1 MTECSVAILLGILLV
16 GAVVA
21 SGGEPPSVVLL
32 DARQLK
38 ASKGTVT
45 VATPGTWHAWAW
57 QRGGKKVTW
66 TLGGA
71 TLPPATAAGDDQHF
85 AWVKLGSADLPAGKP
100 VPLPFKPAS
109 TGPKTGAVGALLLTR
124 DARYDPNPLWQL
136 TRVYPDTAQAAPDGR
151 PATCHHLNERFTMPD
166 YETKA
171 AWEKRAAWLRDH
183 IRVSTGLLPVPERTP
198 LKPQV
203 FGRIERDGYSIEKCY
218 FESRPGFYVC
228 GNLYRPLGKKGPFA
242 GVACPHGHWKE
253 GRFGHEPPRGSVFAR
268 CITLARLGCVVF
280 AYDMVGYNDSGKQIG
295 HRIGMGTPRNEAWG
309 ISLMHLQSWN
319 TIRVIDF
326 LQGLP
331 DVDPKRIAVTGCSGG
346 GTQTFMVMGI
356 EPRVTV
362 AAPVNMISGIMQG
375 GCECENAP
383 LLRIESCNIEIGA
396 LMAPRPLILC
406 SVTGDWTKETPKHE
420 YPKIRSVYALY
431 GKTGL
436 VTNVHDKS
444 PHGYNKVHR
453 EAVYNFFLD
462 HLLGIDTAKRYAEP
476 AFSPEKK
483 EDLLVWQ
490 GRKLP
495 KDAKNRK
502 TLEAYLIAEA
512 REQRD
517 ALLPKQPDG
526 LPRFRETLGVAY
538 RHAILA
544 EMPSEGGV
552 TPKHLGAVTVDG
564 IIVRRLLLGRRG
576 AGDQVPALVYRPRAL
591 GGNMPAGTCLV
602 VHPDGKAGL
611 IDPATGAPGE
621 LLASLLGAG
630 HMVLAIDPYLTGE
643 FHSPFAETKQT
654 RDKKYFT
661 TYNRTPLVQRAQD
674 ILTALAYL
682 RGRSDVA
689 PSDVSLIGVG
699 EAGAWCLLAA
709 PFVPEHVRVVA
720 DLAGLGGDDDPR
732 WQADLFT
739 PCILK
744 AGAPW
749 TAVALA
755 APRRLLL
762 HGVGAALDTKPLR
775 AAYRAAGAAGKL
787 RIERRALGPQA
798 LTRWLA
804 GK

>member
-1 MTECSVAILLGILLV
+1 MIDWEVSLLIGILVV
-16 GAVVA
+16 GATVA
-21 SGGEPPSVVLL
+21 RGAEDIQAGIILE
-32 DARQLK
+32 ARELRD
-38 ASKGTVT
+38 ASKDGLRAP
-45 VATPGTWHAWAW
+45 VAGTWHAWAW
-57 QRGGKKVTW
+57 QRGGKEVTW
-66 TLGGA
+66 EIAGAKLG
-71 TLPPATAAGDDQHF
+71 PAKAGGDAKHF
-85 AWVKLGSADLPAGKP
+85 AWVKLGAADLPAGKP
-100 VPLPFKPAS
+100 VPLAFKPSS
-109 TGPKTGAVGALLLTR
+109 TGAKTGAVAALLLTR
-124 DARYDPNPLWQL
+124 DAKYDPNPLWQL
-136 TRVYPDTAQAAPDGR
+136 SRVYPDTAQAAADER

-166 YETKA
+166 YPNKA
-171 AWEKRAAWLRDH
+171 AWERRAAWLRDH
-183 IRVSTGLLPVPERTP
+183 IRVSTGLLPEPARTP

-203 FGRIERDGYSIEKCY
+203 FDKIERDGYSIEKVY

-253 GRFGHEPPRGSVFAR
+253 GRFGHEPPRGSVPAR

-280 AYDMVGYNDSGKQIG
+280 SYDMVGYNDSGKQIG
-295 HRIGMGTPRNEAWG
+295 HRIGMGTPHNEAWG
-309 ISLMHLQSWN
+309 ISLMALQSWN

-326 LQGLP
+326 LQSLP
-331 DVDPKRIAVTGCSGG
+331 EVEPKRIAVTGCSGG

-356 EPRVTV
+356 DPRVKV

-383 LLRIESCNIEIGA
+383 LLRIGTCNIEIGA
-396 LMAPRPLILC
+396 LMAPRPLIMC
-406 SVTGDWTKETPKHE
+406 SVTGDWTRETPKHE
-420 YPKIRSVYALY
+420 FPKIRGVYQLY
-431 GKTGL
+431 GEEAS
-436 VTNVHDKS
+436 VINVHDKS

-453 EAVYNFFLD
+453 EAVYNFFLK
-462 HLLGIDTAKRYAEP
+462 HLIGRSPDKPYTEP
-476 AFSPEKK
+476 AFAPEKK

-495 KDAKNRK
+495 KDAKDRK

-512 REQRD
+512 RKQRD
-517 ALLPKQPDG
+517 ALLPKQPDD

-544 EMPSEGGV
+544 EMPKKEELNV
-552 TPKHLGAVTVDG
+552 ERLGQATVGDVTV
-564 IIVRRLLLGRRG
+564 VRLLLGRKG
-576 AGDQVPALVYRPRAL
+576 AGDRVPAVLYEGPAVLERPP
-591 GGNMPAGTCLV
+591 GILV
-602 VHPDGKAGL
+602 VHPRGKAGL
-611 IDPATGAPGE
+611 IDAATGKPGPLLTR
-621 LLASLLGAG
+621 LLATGSA
-630 HMVLAIDPYLTGE
+630 VLAIDPYLTGE
-643 FHSPFAETKQT
+643 FHSPFAETKQR

-661 TYNRTPLVQRAQD
+661 TYNRTLVVQRVQD
-674 ILTALAYL
+674 ILTAMAFAAGP
-682 RGRSDVA
+682 GRPA
-689 PSDVSLIGVG
+689 PPGLLGVG

-709 PFVPEHVRVVA
+709 PFLPEGCSVVA

-762 HGVGAALDTKPLR
+762 HGAGAALDTRPMR
-775 AAYRAAGAAGKL
+775 AAYRAAGAADEL
-787 RIERRALGPQA
+787 RIERDAPGPQA

-804 GK
+804 SR

>member
-1 MTECSVAILLGILLV
+1 MTHWEIGLLVGILVVGATVARGADDIQAGILLEARELRAARKD
-16 GAVVA
+16 GLRAPVA
-21 SGGEPPSVVLL
+21 
-32 DARQLK
+32 
-38 ASKGTVT
+38 
-45 VATPGTWHAWAW
+45 GTWHAWAW
-57 QRGGKKVTW
+57 QRGGKEVTW
-66 TLGGA
+66 EIAGSKLG
-71 TLPPATAAGDDQHF
+71 PAKAEGDADHF
-85 AWVKLGSADLPAGKP
+85 AWVKLGSVELAADKP
-100 VPLPFKPAS
+100 FPIAFEPSVI
-109 TGPKTGAVGALLLTR
+109 GPKKGAVAALLL
-124 DARYDPNPLWQL
+124 ASQAECDPQRRWQL
-136 TRVYPDTAQAAPDGR
+136 TRVYPDAAQAAPDER

-166 YETKA
+166 YKTKA
-171 AWEKRAAWLRDH
+171 AWEARAAWLRDH
-183 IRVSTGLLPVPERTP
+183 VRVSTGLVPEPERTP
-198 LKPQV
+198 LEPQV
-203 FGRIERDGYSIEKCY
+203 FDRIERDGYTIEKCAI
-218 FESRPGFYVC
+218 ESRPGFFVC

-242 GVACPHGHWKE
+242 GVACPHGHWGQ
-253 GRFGHEPPRGSVFAR
+253 GRFGHEPPRGSVPAR

-280 AYDMVGYNDSGKQIG
+280 SYDMVGYNDSGKQIG

-319 TIRVIDF
+319 TIRALDF
-326 LQGLP
+326 LADLP
-331 DVDPKRIAVTGCSGG
+331 EVDAKRLAVTGCSGG

-420 YPKIRSVYALY
+420 FPKIRGVYALY
-431 GKTGL
+431 GKAGL

-462 HLLGIDTAKRYAEP
+462 HLLGIDTTKRYTEP
-476 AFSPEKK
+476 AFTPEKK
-483 EDLLVWQ
+483 EDLLVWN

-502 TLEAYLIAEA
+502 TLEAHLIAAA
-512 REQRD
+512 RKQRD
-517 ALLPKQPDG
+517 ALLPKQPDD

-544 EMPSEGGV
+544 EMPKQEELAV
-552 TPKHLGAVTVDG
+552 ERLGQATVGD
-564 IIVRRLLLGRRG
+564 VMVLRLLLGRKGRG
-576 AGDQVPALVYRPRAL
+576 DRVPAILYEGKAVLERP
-591 GGNMPAGTCLV
+591 PAIVV
-602 VHPDGKAGL
+602 VHPQGKAGL
-611 IDPATGAPGE
+611 IDPTTGKPGD
-621 LLASLLGAG
+621 LLSRLLGTGQA
-630 HMVLAIDPYLTGE
+630 VLAIDPYLTGE

-654 RDKKYFT
+654 RDKKFFT
-661 TYNRTPLVQRAQD
+661 TYNRTLLVQRVQD
-674 ILTALAYL
+674 ILTGVACASGS
-682 RGRSDVA
+682 GRPA
-689 PSDVSLIGVG
+689 PPTVVGVG
-699 EAGAWCLLAA
+699 DAGAWCLLAA
-709 PFVPEHVRVVA
+709 PFLPEGCSVVA

-739 PCILK
+739 PCLLK

-762 HGVGAALDTKPLR
+762 HGVGAALDTKPMR
-775 AAYRAAGAAGKL
+775 AAYRAAGAADKL
-787 RIERRALGPQA
+787 RIERDAPGPQA

-804 GK
+804 GN